1 VHEPIRHKDNRGH
14 FEEKFKLSSI
24 ERDLGRTF
32 SVRQVNQSVSN
43 KGVVR
48 GIHWTIGSS
57 GQAKYISC
65 PEGIL
70 WDVVVDVRPESET
83 FLRWEAVLLTP
94 ENGRSVLISEGL
106 GHAFM
111 SLQDGTVANYLCS
124 AEFDP
129 TKDLSANPLEPA
141 FGVSFLEI
149 AKKYGIE
156 ELLISE
162 KDLAT
167 PAFVQTRP

>member
-1 VHEPIRHKDNRGH
+1 MHEPVRHKDNRGH

-24 ERDLGRTF
+24 EKELGRTF
-32 SVRQVNQSVSN
+32 PVGQVNESVSS

-48 GIHWTIGSS
+48 GIHWTVSPN

-65 PEGIL
+65 PQGIL

-83 FLRWEAVLLTP
+83 FLLWEAVLLTP

-129 TKDLSANPLEPA
+129 DKDVSANPLDPA
-141 FGVSFLEI
+141 FGIPFLGT
-149 AKKYGIE
+149 AKAHGIE

-162 KDLAT
+162 KDLKR
-167 PAFVQTRP
+167 PAFGQTRP